1 MPQSIGCG
9 DLVGSC
15 ISVTEILIIKLGK
28 AEAATPSQINE
39 STMEIDNH
47 ADMTVLGPNCIP
59 VHYFERYVDVS
70 EWYRSDEMFECPTI
84 SGAIAYGRRISGQV
98 YMLVY
103 HQVIHRE
110 RLANHLM
117 YPIQSRMSGLN
128 INEHQMF

>member
-47 ADMTVLGPNCIP
+47 ADTAVLVLNYLL
-59 VHYFERYVDVS
+59 VHDFE
-70 EWYRSDEMFECPTI
+70 
-84 SGAIAYGRRISGQV
+84 
-98 YMLVY
+98 
-103 HQVIHRE
+103 
-110 RLANHLM
+110 
-117 YPIQSRMSGLN
+117 
-128 INEHQMF
+128 